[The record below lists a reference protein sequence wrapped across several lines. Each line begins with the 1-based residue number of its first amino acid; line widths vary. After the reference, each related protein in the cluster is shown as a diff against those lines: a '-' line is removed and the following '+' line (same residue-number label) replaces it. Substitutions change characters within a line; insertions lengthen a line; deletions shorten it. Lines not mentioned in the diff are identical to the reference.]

1 MRPSDRAPNLWV
13 AEDVVVPDDTYIGV
27 NVVLHAGVRLGPGCH
42 LEDGVVLGKLTRP
55 GRGSASPAPAAAPT
69 VLGAGT
75 VVGTYAVVC
84 TGATTGADVFLGDH
98 SLTREGAVLGAGASI
113 GHASTVGRDARI
125 GARVRTQGYAALAAG
140 VVLEDDVFLG
150 PLVSVLAGLT
160 MRRSEEAGSD
170 VSRPAVLRKFCH
182 IGSGAQ
188 ILPGVE
194 IGEHAVV
201 GANAVVV
208 DDVPAR
214 SRVRGVPAR

>member
-1 MRPSDRAPNLWV
+1 MRPSDRAPNLWL
-13 AEDVVVPDDTYIGV
+13 ADDVVVPGDAYLGV

-55 GRGSASPAPAAAPT
+55 GGGSTSPVPVAAPT

-75 VVGTYAVVC
+75 VVGTHAVVC
-84 TGATTGADVFLGDH
+84 AGASTGEGVFLGDH
-98 SLTREGAVLGAGASI
+98 TLTREGSVLGAGASI
-113 GHASTVGRDARI
+113 GHASTIGRDVRV
-125 GARVRTQGYAALAAG
+125 GDRVRTQGYVGLAAG
-140 VVLEDDVFLG
+140 VVVEDDVFMG
-150 PLVSVLAGLT
+150 SMISVLAGLT
-160 MRRSEEAGSD
+160 MRRDEAD
-170 VSRPAVLRKFCH
+170 YVARPAVLRRACH

-194 IGEHAVV
+194 VGEQAVV

-208 DDVPAR
+208 RDVPAR